1 MQMPDLRKWIVHSD
15 CPVPCAGTHRTVLLP
30 WHLISRALLM
40 ATLLGGC
47 DFEAEAL
54 PTTSKPA
61 SIGTLES
68 TQSLPDNQLTTR
80 IRVSASAVEEREISA
95 GATATGVIQAFRKSV
110 VSAEVGGRVT
120 VRRVEPGQRILQ
132 GQVLLELNAKR
143 SQIAF
148 DRATA
153 EAQARNVDYAQAEHE
168 LLRGRRLI
176 ERNVISQ
183 DTLDDLRFNLD
194 RAHSILAAANAQR
207 DDAARILADSRI
219 RAPFA
224 GTAEVVHVQTGD
236 YLNPGT
242 PVVTLADF
250 SKVRVIAGITAN
262 AAAGLT
268 IGDTTRIN
276 IDSAGARSQASET
289 TGSIQAIGR
298 IADSNGTFPLELW
311 IEGDAAK
318 SLREGMIASV
328 TLPQTGI
335 EPIVAV
341 PRGAVLRRE
350 GSMFVYVLGQGTAIL
365 RPVQLGRSDANYTQI
380 VSGLEVGEQVIV
392 EGLFA
397 LRDGAP
403 VELLE

>member
-1 MQMPDLRKWIVHSD
+1 MLWR
-15 CPVPCAGTHRTVLLP
+15 LL
-30 WHLISRALLM
+30 LSSSLLAISF
-40 ATLLGGC
+40 GGC
-47 DFEAEAL
+47 GLEAEAL
-54 PTTSKPA
+54 PTTPKSPQTTPITNAQITPA
-61 SIGTLES
+61 
-68 TQSLPDNQLTTR
+68 NQLTTR
-80 IRVSASAVEEREISA
+80 IRVSASAVQQREISA

-110 VSAEVGGRVT
+110 VAAEVGGRVT
-120 VRRVEPGQRILQ
+120 VRRVEPGQRVTQ
-132 GQVLLELNAKR
+132 GQVLLELDAKR

-148 DRATA
+148 ERATA
-153 EAQARNVDYAQAEHE
+153 EAQARKVDYAQAEHE

-207 DDAARILADSRI
+207 DDAARILADTRI
-219 RAPFA
+219 RAPFT
-224 GTAEVVHVQTGD
+224 GTAEVIHVQTGD
-236 YLNPGT
+236 FLNPGT

-262 AAAGLT
+262 VAAGLT
-268 IGDTTRIN
+268 VGETARIN

-289 TGSIQAIGR
+289 TGTIQSIGR
-298 IADSNGTFPLELW
+298 IADNNGTFPLELW
-311 IEGDAAK
+311 IAGASAE

-328 TLPQTGI
+328 ALPQTGI

-341 PRGAVLRRE
+341 PRAALLRRE
-350 GSMFVYVLGQGTAIL
+350 GNMFVYVLGQGTAIL